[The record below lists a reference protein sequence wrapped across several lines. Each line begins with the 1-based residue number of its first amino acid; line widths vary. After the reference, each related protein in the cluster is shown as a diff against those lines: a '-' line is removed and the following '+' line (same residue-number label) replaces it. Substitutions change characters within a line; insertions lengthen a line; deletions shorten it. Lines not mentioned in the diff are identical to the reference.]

1 MVPRLRELVPPGG
14 GSQEAGF
21 MQPRDHSLA
30 EPRRVIFFC
39 SHLWIPF
46 FHDGTF
52 FGGQNTRRRRDVRRR
67 VVDFG
72 GGRAG
77 IISGSDG
84 QRSCACVTFD
94 ECHFRRYFRESKMGN
109 QSNGPLERK

>member
-1 MVPRLRELVPPGG
+1 MTEHFLGG
-14 GSQEAGF
+14 K
-21 MQPRDHSLA
+21 
-30 EPRRVIFFC
+30 
-39 SHLWIPF
+39 IP
-46 FHDGTF
+46 DDETY
-52 FGGQNTRRRRDVRRR
+52 DV

-109 QSNGPLERK
+109 QSNGPLARKNLFSLNSI